1 MDLLTA
7 AILGLVQALTEFL
20 PVSSSGHLV
29 LTKALLGVEVS
40 HGAAFEVAVHFGTL
54 LSVLVIFRNEVVEL
68 IRAGGRLVRSPGT
81 IAAQRAEDPYTRMG
95 LAIVVGCVPA
105 GVVGLTMKDTLEQA
119 FDSPTLVCGAL
130 IVTGLVLLAT
140 LRAPEGSGEVS
151 ITGAVLI
158 GLAQAIAILPGVS
171 RSGATIA
178 TAQFLGVDRN
188 IAARYSFLLSLPVI
202 AGATLLKVKDLLESP
217 PQGEVL
223 VALCLGAFV
232 AFVAGLAAL
241 AWLLRLV
248 RSGWFAHFGWYCL
261 AVGIGGLALL

>member
-54 LSVLVIFRNEVVEL
+54 LSVLVIFRTEVMAL
-68 IRAGGRLVRSPGT
+68 FRALGRLLRSPGT
-81 IAAQRAEDPYTRMG
+81 IAQQRAENQYTRMG

-105 GVVGLTMKDTLEQA
+105 GVVGLTMKDTLERA

-130 IVTGLVLLAT
+130 VATGLVLLAT
-140 LRAPEGSGEVS
+140 LKAPEGSSEVGLK
-151 ITGAVLI
+151 GAVLI
-158 GLAQAIAILPGVS
+158 GLAQAVAILPGVS

-178 TAQFLGVDRN
+178 AAQFLGVDRN
-188 IAARYSFLLSLPVI
+188 LAARYSFLLSLPVI
-202 AGATLLKVKDLLESP
+202 AGATLLKVKDLIDAP

-223 VALCLGAFV
+223 MALLLGALV
-232 AFVAGLAAL
+232 AFVAGMAAL

-261 AVGIGGLALL
+261 AVGIGGLSVL